1 MTKAYIQTLLQRP
14 IAFHRVFVPL
24 GGVTGALFL
33 SQLLYW
39 SDRGSEGS
47 GWIYKTQAEWTDE
60 TGMTRRE
67 QETARR
73 QLREAGVIEER
84 YKGLPAKLFYRINFD
99 ALSEFIE
106 GQVKVAE
113 TRTSKDGGNVQPV
126 CTKSPSKR
134 GGKRQSTN
142 KTEIT
147 SETTAV
153 AEQALSE
160 CGKEAAAASSVDEE
174 VEVARKRGAVIESE
188 EDKLVL
194 AELIAEFELPK
205 VLETIDSVRHE
216 DHRRAYAST
225 LRKKLKSSMA
235 LQKNKQAVENS
246 LKVEIDP
253 EEMAKAKA
261 IGSDLIANMAANL
274 ARKKAAKQQLAR
286 EGV

>member
-1 MTKAYIQTLLQRP
+1 MSKAYIQTLLQRP

-39 SDRGSEGS
+39 SDRGSEGN

-73 QLREAGVIEER
+73 QLREAGVIEES
-84 YKGLPAKLFYRINFD
+84 YKGLPAKLFYRINFE
-99 ALSEFIE
+99 ALSVFIE

-113 TRTSKDGGNVQPV
+113 ARTSKDGGNVHPV
-126 CTKSPSKR
+126 CTKAPSKR
-134 GGKRQSTN
+134 GGNRQSTN
-142 KTEIT
+142 RTETTTEIT
-147 SETTAV
+147 
-153 AEQALSE
+153 AEAERVLSE
-160 CGKEAAAASSVDEE
+160 CGKQAAAASVDEKL
-174 VEVARKRGAVIESE
+174 EVARKRGAVIESE
-188 EDKLVL
+188 EDQLVL

-205 VLETIDSVRHE
+205 VLEAIDAVRHE

-225 LRKKLKSSMA
+225 LRKKLKSSVA

-246 LKVEIDP
+246 RKFEINP
-253 EEMAKAKA
+253 EEKAKA
-261 IGSDLIANMAANL
+261 VAIGSELIAKL

>member
-39 SDRGSEGS
+39 SDRGSEGN

-73 QLREAGVIEER
+73 QLREAGVIEES

-113 TRTSKDGGNVQPV
+113 TRTSKDGGNVHAG
-126 CTKSPSKR
+126 CTKAPSKR

-142 KTEIT
+142 RTETT
-147 SETTAV
+147 SETTAEAV
-153 AEQALSE
+153 RALSE
-160 CGKEAAAASSVDEE
+160 CGKQAAAASSVDERL
-174 VEVARKRGAVIESE
+174 EVARKRGAVIESE
-188 EDKLVL
+188 EDQLVL

-205 VLETIDSVRHE
+205 VLETIDAVRHE
-216 DHRRAYAST
+216 EHRRAYAST
-225 LRKKLKSSMA
+225 LRKKLKSSVA

-246 LKVEIDP
+246 MKFEIDT
-253 EEMAKAKA
+253 EDKIKAKA
-261 IGSDLIANMAANL
+261 EGSDWLANL
-274 ARKKAAKQQLAR
+274 ARKKAAKQQIAV